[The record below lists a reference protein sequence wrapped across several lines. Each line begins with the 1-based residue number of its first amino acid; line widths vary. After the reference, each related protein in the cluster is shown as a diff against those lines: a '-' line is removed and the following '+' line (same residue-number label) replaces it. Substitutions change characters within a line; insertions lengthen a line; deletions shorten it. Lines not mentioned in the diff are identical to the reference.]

1 MDLSCLLHDKKRA
14 CVCHNQPLSLCHC
27 AGAVPLAM
35 DLLRSPA
42 KQESEVGRSLLK
54 VLAQDADVAA
64 ELKAARIR
72 L

>member
-1 MDLSCLLHDKKRA
+1 
-14 CVCHNQPLSLCHC
+14 
-27 AGAVPLAM
+27 M
-35 DLLRSPA
+35 DLLRSHN